1 MSKKY
6 QKIPMTHLHL
16 HSTYS
21 ELDAISKIPDIV
33 KRAKEYGHS
42 HISLTD
48 HGTVA
53 GCPEFYNECHK
64 QGIKPILACEFYMVP
79 DPAKSK
85 EEKSRLNHHLIL
97 LAMNQEGWTN
107 IKKLTTRANE
117 QFYYAPRIGYE
128 DLKNYSNGLICLTA
142 CLKGVVPWHIAAEK
156 YEDAEKH
163 LIILKGIF
171 GDRFYLELQDGG
183 LDVQIRVND
192 VMRRMAQKH
201 ELPVVGCQDAHYVDR
216 NDVEA
221 HEGIWAIRTR
231 NTFDDPVGYG
241 PRDDVEGQRTRPYYS
256 TKEYWLKDAH
266 HMLNEDLTTENGEK
280 RRSTLT
286 QKEIEESAKIA
297 ERIGDVVIE
306 KRMHL
311 PKYAF
316 IPDISQVGCAVDDC
330 GVDDIP
336 SSHYHPGDI
345 KSGETVDLASFN
357 YLCELI
363 ARGYERVYERSWL
376 NRTEEHRK
384 RLAKELGDIKDAK
397 LADYFLIVW
406 DVVSWAKSQDIPV
419 GPGRGCLTSDSY
431 VSTLDGYKSIM
442 DVRPNV
448 DKVFNSTGDIVS
460 VINKSSFDINE
471 EVVSIKSYF
480 DFWSTCRFTKDHK
493 VLIKVGDEQT
503 VYGKSLHPSNK
514 KNTWVAAEDVQ
525 VGDFVCIPKVKKNF
539 LQEQTISFWDFGVP
553 EHCSEDGDQ
562 LIEKMRV
569 NSPYDFSIR
578 DVNKATGIARS
589 TLHRVID
596 EGVERCPDST
606 VSTLTSYLIDSG
618 FDSLDLWISYI
629 RKNMWNYSRISRRLP
644 IDMDFAKFAGLWIG
658 DGCFKSDTGLSIFLG
673 TSDVDA
679 ISFLKTYLSTIG
691 VRFSVRD
698 TSKEMV
704 AVDIHSKLFNSMFK
718 QIFGNCT
725 SHTKFIPD
733 SFMHSENLLKGL
745 LVGLIWS
752 DGSLSGG
759 RISFDTTSEALMNN
773 IRLLGYLLD
782 TPSSVSKRVYD
793 GNEVDSYKIR
803 FAKTSV
809 ICELFGLK
817 QTRQNYFFED
827 DKYLYCAV
835 REKSIEEFS
844 GKVYDLAVSGDSP
857 SFLTGG
863 YIVHNSA
870 SGSMVSFCLGITDV
884 DPLKYGLIWERF
896 YNAGRKG
903 SLADIDIDIGKKD
916 RERVIAYVKERF
928 GEDRVA
934 PIITF
939 NTLKSKAALKD
950 TAKLLG
956 KQGGMAFDD
965 ANVMTRFVPMKHGQP
980 AKIADA
986 LEENEKLAEYA
997 ERYPRLFNVAQKL
1010 EGCPKSRGTHAAG
1023 ILISDK
1029 PFSEGFP
1036 LRWNT
1041 KEKHLMTEWD
1051 METID
1056 SLGYLKLDLLSLKT
1070 LDVLSD
1076 IEDEVNET

>member
-419 GPGRGCLTSDSY
+419 GPGRG
-431 VSTLDGYKSIM
+431 
-442 DVRPNV
+442 
-448 DKVFNSTGDIVS
+448 
-460 VINKSSFDINE
+460 
-471 EVVSIKSYF
+471 
-480 DFWSTCRFTKDHK
+480 
-493 VLIKVGDEQT
+493 
-503 VYGKSLHPSNK
+503 
-514 KNTWVAAEDVQ
+514 
-525 VGDFVCIPKVKKNF
+525 
-539 LQEQTISFWDFGVP
+539 
-553 EHCSEDGDQ
+553 
-562 LIEKMRV
+562 
-569 NSPYDFSIR
+569 
-578 DVNKATGIARS
+578 
-589 TLHRVID
+589 
-596 EGVERCPDST
+596 
-606 VSTLTSYLIDSG
+606 
-618 FDSLDLWISYI
+618 
-629 RKNMWNYSRISRRLP
+629 
-644 IDMDFAKFAGLWIG
+644 
-658 DGCFKSDTGLSIFLG
+658 
-673 TSDVDA
+673 
-679 ISFLKTYLSTIG
+679 
-691 VRFSVRD
+691 
-698 TSKEMV
+698 
-704 AVDIHSKLFNSMFK
+704 
-718 QIFGNCT
+718 
-725 SHTKFIPD
+725 
-733 SFMHSENLLKGL
+733 
-745 LVGLIWS
+745 
-752 DGSLSGG
+752 
-759 RISFDTTSEALMNN
+759 
-773 IRLLGYLLD
+773 
-782 TPSSVSKRVYD
+782 
-793 GNEVDSYKIR
+793 
-803 FAKTSV
+803 
-809 ICELFGLK
+809 
-817 QTRQNYFFED
+817 
-827 DKYLYCAV
+827 
-835 REKSIEEFS
+835 
-844 GKVYDLAVSGDSP
+844 
-857 SFLTGG
+857 
-863 YIVHNSA
+863 SA